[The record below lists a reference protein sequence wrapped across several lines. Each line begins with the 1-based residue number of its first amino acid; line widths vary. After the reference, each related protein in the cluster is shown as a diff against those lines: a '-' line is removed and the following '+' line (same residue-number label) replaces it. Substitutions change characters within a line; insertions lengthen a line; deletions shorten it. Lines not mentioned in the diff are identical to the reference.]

1 VGGSVGSLGHGASA
15 AAKKHDIGA
24 AAPGRWGHGA
34 FQAEAA
40 SLSFELNAVGS
51 SGHLPLRERLLTIQ
65 RMSAPEKRKR
75 LVERVIVA
83 WDAVSEDSIKKA
95 WLKAGL

>member
-1 VGGSVGSLGHGASA
+1 
-15 AAKKHDIGA
+15 
-24 AAPGRWGHGA
+24 
-34 FQAEAA
+34 
-40 SLSFELNAVGS
+40 
-51 SGHLPLRERLLTIQ
+51 
-65 RMSAPEKRKR
+65 MSAPEKRKR